1 MNGAHGQ
8 ENGAGAWALSLLL
21 TPGSSTQLVPVINFC
36 LVVVMAIMGYTAYSS
51 SVSAVQLHCSIMA
64 ALAMVRL
71 RASAQFSRASKEEH
85 GRRSR
90 LADFFCVAG
99 IADHDQLVRGHLQR
113 SKGRRGG
120 GGGGR
125 EASEGRKRHRAQE
138 DGLTPRH

>member
-64 ALAMVRL
+64 ALAMGL
-71 RASAQFSRASKEEH
+71 LITINWF
-85 GRRSR
+85 
-90 LADFFCVAG
+90 VA
-99 IADHDQLVRGHLQR
+99 IYN
-113 SKGRRGG
+113 
-120 GGGGR
+120 
-125 EASEGRKRHRAQE
+125 EAKAAEAEAEAEGRPRR
-138 DGLTPRH
+138 DGSATERRKTD